1 MENEKKEKLSNFL
14 LRRAERDVLSR
25 GRSIYSS
32 GGLKVSKLDYNGPGN
47 AEFKVKSDYSIQYYQ
62 IFIRDFLTPQITT
75 ECSCPDKTGLCKHR
89 VASILYIL
97 DKMPTIKQVVHEMA
111 NTTIEL
117 QEIREM
123 QLRSMVLDE
132 TWQNRESVGPV
143 EIVSAREGEAECQVT
158 DKGQEFLTTFK
169 RVKGTR
175 QIHTTCTCNQKL
187 WVPLC
192 EHKLA
197 ALLKL
202 REELGEK
209 AFEVMRDLTVEKSN
223 LLAEYGYSLED
234 SYKDKF
240 EFRLD
245 EDGGLHLIKLD
256 PAIQKVGAYQDWQSL
271 RDRILP
277 VQESSFAVNLTENGQ
292 DDEDRVSI
300 FVFWP
305 KGKNHLLDIGFGVF
319 SVKFSSKSEKVTNI
333 RNIAG
338 GSSHYYNADEIP
350 VLTESDARLVR
361 MAKHWEEGL
370 QKFIRKQGW
379 AYNAYLHFDDVEA
392 DQRYEARNYVG
403 KQLARVFNDLDGD
416 RLFLADGDYVT
427 SNHQLTQLELHRE
440 PVKLFFVLTEDKEFI
455 TLNPYVEIKPGTPLE
470 LQKVVSLDSFWLGLY
485 NEKTLFRWAG
495 ISEAEM
501 VAYLSQNGFK
511 IRVKKDYGDDFL
523 QNWIIP
529 VTEKFD
535 VIFQTRHQIQ
545 TSPLAFQRPKFYLK
559 EDEANLLIVPSY
571 VYLEENGQAERPQGQ
586 ELELL
591 HDQRRTKAG
600 FENNQITML
609 ERDVQAENAVWEWTK
624 SLHPGFQHQSGQP
637 FFYVPFEQVMKDG
650 WLFSFVDAAKKQH
663 YEIFGFKDLKKMRF
677 NPNRGTV
684 KVHTSSGI
692 DWFDMKIEIMFG
704 DQTVSLADA
713 KKALLKKQNY
723 IQLQDGSLGVLPDEW
738 IAKLEPLMQF
748 GRIQDDQIHLS
759 KIHFS
764 LIDELVSEIDNEDVH
779 RELWEKKQK
788 LLNFKQIPSVPL
800 PQNIDATLRQYQ
812 EEGYKW
818 LHFLDEFQWGGC
830 LADDMGLGKTL
841 QMLTFL
847 QNQKNLNP
855 EYTNLVVVPTTLI
868 FNWQAEAA
876 KFTPDLKL
884 YVHRGMARRKDI
896 DFFREYDVILTTYG
910 TMRSDVELL
919 RKFDFNY
926 IILDEAQ
933 AIKNPDSLTSK
944 ASRLLRARNRL
955 TMTGT
960 PVENNTFDLY
970 SQFEFLNPGMLG
982 HADFFRTEYATP
994 IDKYQDKEKAAE
1006 LRKLVYPFMLKRT
1019 KEEVA
1024 TDLPDKTET
1033 ILFCEMGNKQRKVYD
1048 TFRER
1053 YRQEIAE
1060 KLATEG
1066 LNKSSFLILEALL
1079 KLRQICD
1086 SPSILSGDEDFG
1098 NESAKLEE
1106 LTREIE
1112 ENASNHKILI
1122 FSQFLGMLDLIRKH
1136 LEKVNIPYEYLD
1148 GQTVDRAGRVNRFQ
1162 NDDTCRVF
1170 LMSLKAGGVGLNLT
1184 EADYVYL
1191 VDPWWNPAV
1200 ERQAIDR
1207 THRIGQTRKVFA
1219 YKMICKDTIEE
1230 KILLLQQRKQDL
1242 AEDLVGGESGF
1253 IKKLSQE
1260 DIMGLF
1266 S

>member
-14 LRRAERDVLSR
+14 LRRADKDVLSR

-32 GGLKVSKLDYNGPGN
+32 GGLKVSKLDYNGPGS
-47 AEFKVKSDYSIQYYQ
+47 AEFKVKSDYSIQFYQ
-62 IFIRDFLTPQITT
+62 IYIKDFLTPQITT
-75 ECSCPDKTGLCKHR
+75 ECSCPDKNGLCKHR
-89 VASILYIL
+89 VAAILYIL
-97 DKMPTIKQVVHEMA
+97 DKMPTIKQVVHEMES
-111 NTTIEL
+111 TTVDL
-117 QEIREM
+117 PEIKEY
-123 QLRSMVLDE
+123 QLRSLVLDD
-132 TWQNRESVGPV
+132 TWKNRETITEV
-143 EIVSAREGEAECQVT
+143 EIVSAKEGEAECLVKV
-158 DKGQEFLTTFK
+158 DSQEFHIGFQ
-169 RVKGTR
+169 RVKNTR
-175 QIHTTCTCNQKL
+175 QIHTSCTCGQKL

-209 AFEVMRDLTVEKSN
+209 AFEVMRDLTVEKNS
-223 LLAEYGYSLED
+223 LLAEYGYSLD
-234 SYKDKF
+234 DQFKDKF
-240 EFRLD
+240 DFRLD
-245 EDGGLHLIKLD
+245 EDGGLQLIKLD
-256 PAIQKVGAYQDWQSL
+256 PSLQKVGVYQDWESL
-271 RDRILP
+271 RQRILP
-277 VQESSFAVNLTENGQ
+277 DQNAAFNVAAIDNGQ
-292 DDEDRVSI
+292 DDDDRISI

-305 KGKNHLLDIGFGVF
+305 KGKNHLLDVGFGVF
-319 SVKFSSKSEKVTNI
+319 SVKYSAKSDKATNI

-338 GSSHYYNADEIP
+338 GSSHYYSADEIP
-350 VLTESDARLVR
+350 VLTEADARLVR
-361 MAKHWEEGL
+361 VAKHWEEGL

-379 AYNAYLHFDDVEA
+379 AYNAYLHFDDVGAE
-392 DQRYEARNYVG
+392 QRYEARNYVG
-403 KQLARVFNDLDGD
+403 KQINRVFNDLDPE
-416 RLFLADGDYVT
+416 RLYLSDGDYIT
-427 SNHQLTQLELHRE
+427 SNNQLTQLNLHRE

-455 TLNPYVEIKPGTPLE
+455 TLNPYVELKAGTPLE
-470 LQKVVSLDSFWLGLY
+470 LQKVMSFDSFWLGVY

-495 ISEAEM
+495 LSEAEM

-511 IRVKKDYGDDFL
+511 IRVKKEFGEEFL
-523 QNWIIP
+523 KGWIIP
-529 VTEKFD
+529 ISEQFD
-535 VIFQTRHQIQ
+535 VMFQTRHQISSREL
-545 TSPLAFQRPKFYLK
+545 TFQKPKIYLK
-559 EDEANLLIVPSY
+559 EDDANLLIVPSY
-571 VYLEENGQAERPQGQ
+571 TYLSVDGTEEIEFN
-586 ELELL
+586 
-591 HDQRRTKAG
+591 HDQRRTKTS

-609 ERDVQAENAVWEWTK
+609 ERDMTAENAVWDWLK
-624 SLHPGFQHQSGQP
+624 SLNPIFKNQSGQP
-637 FFYVPFEQVMKDG
+637 FLYIPFDQVMKEG
-650 WLFSFVDAAKKQH
+650 WLFNFVEATRKKH
-663 YEIFGFKDLKKMRF
+663 YELLGFNNLKKMRF
-677 NPNRGTV
+677 NPNRGVV
-684 KVHTSSGI
+684 KVNASSGI
-692 DWFDMKIEIMFG
+692 DWFDMKIEISFG
-704 DQTVSLADA
+704 DQKVSLADA

-723 IQLQDGSLGVLPDEW
+723 VQLSDGSLGMLPDEW
-738 IAKLEPLMQF
+738 ISKLEPLLQF
-748 GRIQDDQIHLS
+748 GRLHDDKILLS

-764 LIDELVSEIDNEDVH
+764 LIDELVSEVDNEEVF
-779 RELWEKKQK
+779 RELQEKKHK
-788 LLNFKQIPSVPL
+788 LLNFKQIPNVPL
-800 PQNIDATLRQYQ
+800 PGNVNATLRQYQ

-818 LHFLDEFQWGGC
+818 IHFLDEFGWGGC

-847 QNQKNLNP
+847 QQQKNLDP
-855 EYTNLVVVPTTLI
+855 AYTNLVVVPTTLI
-868 FNWQAEAA
+868 FNWQAESA

-884 YVHRGMARRKDI
+884 YVHRGMTRRKDI
-896 DFFREYDVILTTYG
+896 EFFSEYDIILTTYG

-919 RKFDFNY
+919 RHFDFNY
-926 IILDEAQ
+926 IVLDEAQ

-944 ASRLLRARNRL
+944 ASRLLRAKNRL

-982 HADFFRTEYATP
+982 HADFFRSEYATP
-994 IDKYQDKEKAAE
+994 IDKYQDKEKAEE

-1033 ILFCEMGNKQRKVYD
+1033 ILFCEMGNPQRKVYE

-1053 YRQEIAE
+1053 YRVQIAE

-1106 LTREIE
+1106 ITREIT

-1162 NDDTCRVF
+1162 SDQSCRVF

-1191 VDPWWNPAV
+1191 IDPWWNPAV

>member
-14 LRRAERDVLSR
+14 LRRAEKDVLSR

-62 IFIRDFLTPQITT
+62 IYIREFLTPQITT
-75 ECSCPDKTGLCKHR
+75 ECSCPDKNGLCKHR
-89 VASILYIL
+89 VAAILYIL
-97 DKMPTIKQVVHEMA
+97 DKMPTIKQVVYEMED
-111 NTTIEL
+111 TVIDL
-117 QEIREM
+117 PEIKEM
-123 QLRSMVLDE
+123 QLRNLVLDE
-132 TWQNRESVGPV
+132 TWKNKDSIGQVD
-143 EIVSAREGEAECQVT
+143 IISAKEGEAECVVHENGLDYSVTFQRIKNTKQV
-158 DKGQEFLTTFK
+158 
-169 RVKGTR
+169 
-175 QIHTTCTCNQKL
+175 HTTCTCGKKL

-202 REELGEK
+202 REELGDK
-209 AFEVMRDLTVEKSN
+209 AFEVMRDLTVEKNN

-234 SYKDKF
+234 TFKDKF
-240 EFRLD
+240 DFRLD
-245 EDGGLHLIKLD
+245 EDGGLLLIKMD
-256 PAIQKVGAYQDWQSL
+256 PSLQKVGAYQDWQTL
-271 RDRILP
+271 RQRILP
-277 VQESSFAVNLTENGQ
+277 AQNVAFNISSADNGQ
-292 DDEDRVSI
+292 EEEDRISI

-319 SVKFSSKSEKVTNI
+319 SVKYSSKSEKVTNI

-338 GSSHYYNADEIP
+338 GSSHYYSADEIP
-350 VLTESDARLVR
+350 VLTEADARLVR
-361 MAKHWEEGL
+361 VAKHWEEGL

-379 AYNAYLHFDDVEA
+379 AYNAYLHFDDVSS

-403 KQLARVFNDLDGD
+403 KQINRIFNDLDGD
-416 RLFLADGDYVT
+416 RLFLSDGDYIT
-427 SNHQLTQLELHRE
+427 SNNQLTQLELHRE

-455 TLNPYVEIKPGTPLE
+455 TLNPYVELQPGTPLE
-470 LQKVVSLDSFWLGLY
+470 LQKVISLDSFWLGIH

-501 VAYLSQNGFK
+501 VAYLGQNGYK
-511 IRVKKDYGDDFL
+511 IRVKKDFSEGFL
-523 QNWIIP
+523 SEWIIP
-529 VTEKFD
+529 VTEQFD
-535 VIFQTRHQIQ
+535 VIFQTRHEVQ
-545 TSPLAFQRPKFYLK
+545 SRALPFRKPKIYLK
-559 EDEANLLIVPSY
+559 EDDANLLIVPSF
-571 VYLEENGQAERPQGQ
+571 VYEGEG
-586 ELELL
+586 ELGEIEFL
-591 HDQRRTKAG
+591 HDQRRTKTS

-609 ERDVQAENAVWEWTK
+609 ERDQQAENAVWEWLK
-624 SLHPGFQHQSGQP
+624 SLHPGFAHQAGQP
-637 FFYVPFEQVMKDG
+637 FFYVPFDNVMKEG
-650 WLFSFVDAAKKQH
+650 WLFNFVEAVGKKH
-663 YEIFGFKDLKKMRF
+663 YDLLGFKDLKKMRF

-684 KVHTSSGI
+684 KVNASSGI
-692 DWFDMKIEIMFG
+692 DWFDMQIEIMFG
-704 DQTVSLADA
+704 DQRVSLADA

-738 IAKLEPLMQF
+738 ISKLEPLLQF
-748 GRIQDDQIHLS
+748 GRVDGENIHLS

-764 LIDELVSEIDNEDVH
+764 LIDELVSELDNEEVF

-788 LLNFKQIPSVPL
+788 LLNFKEIPNVPL
-800 PQNIDATLRQYQ
+800 PGNVNATLRQYQ

-818 LHFLDEFQWGGC
+818 INFLDEFGWGGC

-847 QNQKNLNP
+847 QQQKNINP
-855 EYTNLVVVPTTLI
+855 EHTNLVVVPTTLI
-868 FNWQAEAA
+868 FNWQAEAT

-884 YVHRGMARRKDI
+884 YVHRGMTRRKDI
-896 DFFREYDVILTTYG
+896 NFFREYDIILTTYG

-919 RKFDFNY
+919 RQFDFHY
-926 IILDEAQ
+926 IVLDEAQ

-944 ASRLLRARNRL
+944 ASRLLRAKNRL

-1106 LTREIE
+1106 ITREIE

-1136 LEKVNIPYEYLD
+1136 LEKMNIPYEYLD

-1162 NDDTCRVF
+1162 SDQTCRVF

-1253 IKKLSQE
+1253 IKKLSQD

>member
-1 MENEKKEKLSNFL
+1 MENEKKEKLSAYL
-14 LRRAERDVLSR
+14 VKRADKDVLSR

-32 GGLKVSKLDYNGPGN
+32 GGLKVAKLDYNGPGI

-62 IFIRDFLTPQITT
+62 IHIRNFLTPQIST
-75 ECSCPDKTGLCKHR
+75 ECSCPYGNGNLCKHR
-89 VASILYIL
+89 AAAILYIL
-97 DKMPTIKQVVHEMA
+97 DKMPSIRQVLHEMESSD
-111 NTTIEL
+111 IEL
-117 QEIREM
+117 AEIKEN
-123 QLRSMVLDE
+123 QLRNLVMDD
-132 TWQNRESVGPV
+132 TWKNREQVTQV
-143 EIVSAREGEAECQVT
+143 EITDAKDGKAACTVEYSGHQNQVHF
-158 DKGQEFLTTFK
+158 E
-169 RVKGTR
+169 RISGTR
-175 QIHTTCTCNQKL
+175 KIHTSCTCGQKL

-202 REELGEK
+202 KEELGER
-209 AFEVMRDLTVEKSN
+209 AFEVMRDFTAEKN
-223 LLAEYGYSLED
+223 ALLAEYGYSLAD
-234 SYKDKF
+234 QIKGKF
-240 EFRLD
+240 DFKLD
-245 EDGGLHLIKLD
+245 EEGALYLVKLD
-256 PAIQKVGAYQDWQSL
+256 PGLQKVGPYQDWQML
-271 RDRILP
+271 RERILP
-277 VQESSFAVNLTENGQ
+277 EQAVTFNVSGNGGTQ
-292 DDEDRVSI
+292 DDEDRMSI

-305 KGKNHLLDIGFGVF
+305 KGKNHLLDVGFGVF

-338 GSSHYYNADEIP
+338 GSSHYYAADEIP

-361 MAKHWEEGL
+361 IAKHWEEGL

-379 AYNAYLHFDDVEA
+379 AYNAYLHFDDVTPE
-392 DQRYEARNYVG
+392 QRLEARNYVG
-403 KQLARVFNDLDGD
+403 KQIIRVFNDLDAE
-416 RLFLADGDYVT
+416 RLYLSDGDYVT
-427 SNHQLTQLELHRE
+427 SNNQLTQLQLHRE
-440 PVKLFFVLTEDKEFI
+440 PVRIFFVLTEDKEFI
-455 TLNPYVEIKPGTPLE
+455 TLNPYIELKPGSPIE
-470 LQKVVSLDSFWLGLY
+470 LQKVISLDSFWLGVY
-485 NEKTLFRWAG
+485 NENTLFRWAG

-501 VAYLSQNGFK
+501 AAYLSENGYRV
-511 IRVKKDYGDDFL
+511 RVKKEFSSEFL
-523 QNWIIP
+523 RDWIVP
-529 VTEKFD
+529 LTGRFD
-535 VIFQTRHQIQ
+535 IIFQTRHEIESKSL
-545 TSPLAFQRPKFYLK
+545 TYKKTRIYLK
-559 EDEANLLIVPSY
+559 EDDANLLIVPAY
-571 VYLEENGQAERPQGQ
+571 VYEQENGSEQ
-586 ELELL
+586 EFL
-591 HDQRRTKAG
+591 HDLRKTRTGFDENRITIEQRNT
-600 FENNQITML
+600 N
-609 ERDVQAENAVWEWTK
+609 AENEVWEWLR
-624 SLHPGFQHQSGQP
+624 SLHPSFGNQLGQP
-637 FFYVPFEQVMKDG
+637 FFYIPFDHVMKDG
-650 WLFSFVDAAKKQH
+650 WLFGFVEAAGKKH
-663 YEIFGFKDLKKMRF
+663 HELLGFKELKKMRF
-677 NPNRGTV
+677 NPHRAVVNVRA
-684 KVHTSSGI
+684 SSGI
-692 DWFDMKIEIMFG
+692 DWFDMQLEITFG
-704 DQTVSLADA
+704 TQKVTLADA

-723 IQLQDGSLGVLPDEW
+723 VQLEDGTLGVLPDEW
-738 IAKLEPLMQF
+738 ITKIQPLLQF
-748 GRIQDDQIHLS
+748 GKVEDDRIRLS

-764 LIDELVSEIDNEDVH
+764 LIDELISEIDSEDVF

-788 LLNFKQIPSVPL
+788 LLNFKQIPNVAL
-800 PQNIDATLRQYQ
+800 PDNIQGTLRQYQ

-818 LHFLDEFQWGGC
+818 IHFLDEFGWGGC

-847 QNQKNLNP
+847 QKQKNVNP
-855 EYTNLVVVPTTLI
+855 HHTNLVVVPTTLI

-876 KFTPDLKL
+876 KFTPDLSL
-884 YVHRGMARRKDI
+884 YVHRGMTRRKDI
-896 DFFREYDVILTTYG
+896 DFFREYDIVLTTYG

-919 RKFDFNY
+919 RHFEFHY

-944 ASRLLRARNRL
+944 ASRLLHAHNRL

-994 IDKYQDKEKAAE
+994 IDKYQDKEKAEE

-1033 ILFCEMGNKQRKVYD
+1033 ILFCEMGQQQRKVYD

-1053 YRQEIAE
+1053 YRVEIAE

-1086 SPSILSGDEDFG
+1086 SPSILSGEEHYG

-1106 LTREIE
+1106 IIREIE

-1122 FSQFLGMLDLIRKH
+1122 FSQFLGMLDLIRTH
-1136 LEKVNIPYEYLD
+1136 LEKVKIPYEYLD
-1148 GQTVDRAGRVNRFQ
+1148 GQTVDRAGRVSRFQ
-1162 NDDTCRVF
+1162 NDQTCRVF

-1253 IKKLSQE
+1253 VKKLSQD
-1260 DIMGLF
+1260 DILGLF

>member
-1 MENEKKEKLSNFL
+1 
-14 LRRAERDVLSR
+14 
-25 GRSIYSS
+25 
-32 GGLKVSKLDYNGPGN
+32 
-47 AEFKVKSDYSIQYYQ
+47 
-62 IFIRDFLTPQITT
+62 
-75 ECSCPDKTGLCKHR
+75 
-89 VASILYIL
+89 
-97 DKMPTIKQVVHEMA
+97 
-111 NTTIEL
+111 
-117 QEIREM
+117 M
-123 QLRSMVLDE
+123 QLRNLVLDE
-132 TWQNRESVGPV
+132 TWKIKDSLGQVD
-143 EIVSAREGEAECQVT
+143 IISAKEGEAECVVHENNQDYLVTFQRIKNTKQV
-158 DKGQEFLTTFK
+158 
-169 RVKGTR
+169 
-175 QIHTTCTCNQKL
+175 HTTCTCGKKL

-202 REELGEK
+202 RGELGEK
-209 AFEVMRDLTVEKSN
+209 AFEVMRDLTVEKNN

-234 SYKDKF
+234 TFKDKF
-240 EFRLD
+240 DFRLD
-245 EDGGLHLIKLD
+245 EDGGLLLIKMD
-256 PAIQKVGAYQDWQSL
+256 PSLQKVGSYQDWQTL
-271 RDRILP
+271 RQRILLTQN
-277 VQESSFAVNLTENGQ
+277 VTFSISSAENGQ
-292 DDEDRVSI
+292 EEEDRISI

-319 SVKFSSKSEKVTNI
+319 SVKYSSKSEKVTNI

-338 GSSHYYNADEIP
+338 GSSHYYSADEIP
-350 VLTESDARLVR
+350 VLTEADARLVR
-361 MAKHWEEGL
+361 VAKHWEEGL

-379 AYNAYLHFDDVEA
+379 AYNAYLHFDDVSSE
-392 DQRYEARNYVG
+392 QRYEARNYVG
-403 KQLARVFNDLDGD
+403 KQVNRIFNDLDGD
-416 RLFLADGDYVT
+416 RLFLSDGDYIT
-427 SNHQLTQLELHRE
+427 SNNQLTQLELHRE
-440 PVKLFFVLTEDKEFI
+440 PVKLFFVLTEDREFI
-455 TLNPYVEIKPGTPLE
+455 TLNPYLELQPGTPLE
-470 LQKVVSLDSFWLGLY
+470 LQKVVSLDSFWLGIH

-501 VAYLSQNGFK
+501 VAYLGQNGYK
-511 IRVKKDYGDDFL
+511 IRVKKDFSEGFL
-523 QNWIIP
+523 SEWIIP
-529 VTEKFD
+529 VTEQFD
-535 VIFQTRHQIQ
+535 VIFQTRHEVQ
-545 TSPLAFQRPKFYLK
+545 SRSLAFRKPRIYLK
-559 EDEANLLIVPSY
+559 EDDANLLIVPSFLY
-571 VYLEENGQAERPQGQ
+571 EGEGGSEEIEF
-586 ELELL
+586 L
-591 HDQRRTKAG
+591 HDLRRTKTS

-609 ERDVQAENAVWEWTK
+609 ERDQQAENSVWEWLK
-624 SLHPGFQHQSGQP
+624 SLNPGFAHQAGQP
-637 FFYVPFEQVMKDG
+637 FFYVPFDNVMKEG
-650 WLFSFVDAAKKQH
+650 WLFNFVEAVGKRSYDLL
-663 YEIFGFKDLKKMRF
+663 GFKDLKKMRF

-684 KVHTSSGI
+684 KVNASSGI
-692 DWFDMKIEIMFG
+692 DWFDMQIEIMFG
-704 DQTVSLADA
+704 DQKVSLADA

-738 IAKLEPLMQF
+738 ISKLEPLLQF
-748 GRIQDDQIHLS
+748 GRVDGENIHLS

-764 LIDELVSEIDNEDVH
+764 LIDELVSEVDNEEVF

-788 LLNFKQIPSVPL
+788 LLNFKEILNVPL
-800 PQNIDATLRQYQ
+800 PGNVNATLRQYQ

-818 LHFLDEFQWGGC
+818 INFLDEFGWGGC

-847 QNQKNLNP
+847 QQQKNINP
-855 EYTNLVVVPTTLI
+855 EHTNLVVVPTTLI
-868 FNWQAEAA
+868 FNWQAEAT

-884 YVHRGMARRKDI
+884 YVHRGMTRRKDI
-896 DFFREYDVILTTYG
+896 NFFREYDIILTTYG

-919 RKFDFNY
+919 RQFDFHY
-926 IILDEAQ
+926 IVLDEAQ

-944 ASRLLRARNRL
+944 ASRLLRAKNRL

-994 IDKYQDKEKAAE
+994 IDRYQDKEKAAE

-1106 LTREIE
+1106 ITREIE

-1162 NDDTCRVF
+1162 SDQTCRVF

-1253 IKKLSQE
+1253 IKKLSQD

>member
-14 LRRAERDVLSR
+14 LRRTEKDVLSR

-32 GGLKVSKLDYNGPGN
+32 GGLKVSKLEYNGPGN
-47 AEFKVKSDYSIQYYQ
+47 AEFKVKSDYSIHFYQ
-62 IFIRDFLTPQITT
+62 INIRDFLTPQIIT
-75 ECSCPDKTGLCKHR
+75 ECTCPDKTGLCKHR
-89 VASILYIL
+89 VAAILYIL
-97 DKMPTIKQVVHEMA
+97 DKMPTIKQVVHDMSDSV
-111 NTTIEL
+111 IEL
-117 QEIREM
+117 SELREF
-123 QLRSMVLDE
+123 QLRSLVLDE
-132 TWQNRESVGPV
+132 TWRNKDNIKEV
-143 EIVSAREGEAECQVT
+143 EITSAKEGEAECAVT
-158 DKGQEFLTTFK
+158 DQETVYHVKFS
-169 RVKGTR
+169 RVQHTR
-175 QIHTTCTCNQKL
+175 QIHTSCTCGQKL

-197 ALLKL
+197 GLLKL

-209 AFEVMRDLTVEKSN
+209 AFDVMRDLTAEKN
-223 LLAEYGYSLED
+223 ALLAEYGYSLQD
-234 SYKDKF
+234 QFKDKF
-240 EFRLD
+240 DFRLD
-245 EDGGLHLIKLD
+245 EDGGLQLIKLD
-256 PAIQKVGAYQDWQSL
+256 PAIQKIGAFQNWKAL
-271 RDRILP
+271 KERIIPQQKL
-277 VQESSFAVNLTENGQ
+277 SFAVTASENGQ
-292 DDEDRVSI
+292 DDEDRASI

-319 SVKFSSKSEKVTNI
+319 SVKYSTKSEKLTSI

-338 GSSHYYNADEIP
+338 GSSHYYAADEIP
-350 VLTESDARLVR
+350 VLTEADARLVR
-361 MAKHWEEGL
+361 LAKHWEEGL

-379 AYNAYLHFDDVEA
+379 AYNAYLHFDDVSNH
-392 DQRYEARNYVG
+392 QRIEARTYVG
-403 KQLARVFNDLDGD
+403 KQVSRVFSDLDPE
-416 RLFLADGDYVT
+416 RIYLADGDYVT
-427 SNHQLTQLELHRE
+427 SNNQLTQLELHRD
-440 PVKLFFVLTEDKEFI
+440 PVKIFFVLTEDKEFI
-455 TLNPYVEIKPGTPLE
+455 TLNPYIELKPGVPVE
-470 LQKVVSLDSFWLGLY
+470 LHKVVSLDSYWLGLY

-495 ISEAEM
+495 VNEAEM
-501 VAYLSQNGFK
+501 VAYLSQNGFR
-511 IRVKKDYGDDFL
+511 IRVKKEFADTFL
-523 QNWIIP
+523 SDWIIP
-529 VTEKFD
+529 VTEQFD
-535 VIFQTRHQIQ
+535 VIFQTRHQVS
-545 TSPLAFQRPKFYLK
+545 TRPLTLQKPNLYLR
-559 EDEANLLIVPSY
+559 EDDSNLLIVPSY
-571 VYLEENGQAERPQGQ
+571 VYESEEGTTEYF
-586 ELELL
+586 
-591 HDQRRTKAG
+591 HDERRTSSNFK
-600 FENNQITML
+600 NNEITML
-609 ERDVQAENAVWEWTK
+609 ERDSPAENAVWQWLK
-624 SLHPGFQHQSGQP
+624 SLHPTFEQQTGQP
-637 FFYVPFEQVMKDG
+637 FFYIPFDLVMKDG
-650 WLFSFVDAAKKQH
+650 WLFKFVEGAKKKH
-663 YEIFGFKDLKKMRF
+663 YDVLGFNDLKKMRF
-677 NPNRGTV
+677 NPNRGSV
-684 KVHTSSGI
+684 KVKASSGI
-692 DWFDMKIEIMFG
+692 DWFDMTIEITFG
-704 DQTVSLADA
+704 DQSVSLAEV
-713 KKALLKKQNY
+713 KKAFLKKQNY
-723 IQLQDGSLGVLPDEW
+723 VQLSDGSLGMLPEEW
-738 IAKLEPLMQF
+738 ISKLEPIMQF
-748 GRIQDDQIHLS
+748 GRVNNDQIHLS

-764 LIDELVSEIDNEDVH
+764 LIDELVSEVDNEEVF
-779 RELWEKKQK
+779 RELQEKKAK
-788 LLNFKQIPSVPL
+788 LLNFKEIPNVPL
-800 PQNIDATLRQYQ
+800 PANVQATLRQYQ

-818 LHFLDEFQWGGC
+818 IHFLDEFGWGGC

-847 QNQKNLNP
+847 QQQKNNNP
-855 EYTNLVVVPTTLI
+855 AYTNLVVVPTTLI
-868 FNWQAEAA
+868 FNWQAEAE
-876 KFTPDLKL
+876 KFTPDLNL
-884 YVHRGMARRKDI
+884 YVHRGMARKKEI
-896 DFFREYDVILTTYG
+896 DFFQEYDIILTTYG

-944 ASRLLRARNRL
+944 ASRLLRAKNRL

-1033 ILFCEMGNKQRKVYD
+1033 ILFCEMGQKQRKVYEI
-1048 TFRER
+1048 FRER

-1106 LTREIE
+1106 ITREIE

-1122 FSQFLGMLDLIRKH
+1122 FSQFLGMLDLIRQH
-1136 LEKVNIPYEYLD
+1136 LEKVKIPYEYLD

-1162 NDDTCRVF
+1162 SDQTCRVF

>member
-14 LRRAERDVLSR
+14 IRRAEKDVLSR

-62 IFIRDFLTPQITT
+62 IGIRDFLTPQITT
-75 ECSCPDKTGLCKHR
+75 ECSCPDKNGLCKHR
-89 VASILYIL
+89 VAAILYIL
-97 DKMPTIKQVVHEMA
+97 DKMPAIKQVDFEMSSTVIDLA
-111 NTTIEL
+111 
-117 QEIREM
+117 EIKEIY
-123 QLRSMVLDE
+123 LRNLVLED
-132 TWQNRESVGPV
+132 TWKNRESIQKT
-143 EIVSAREGEAECQVT
+143 EIISAKEGEAECLVEEN
-158 DKGQEFLTTFK
+158 GQDYTVGVQ
-169 RVKGTR
+169 RIKGTK
-175 QIHTTCTCNQKL
+175 QVHTSCTCNKKL

-202 REELGEK
+202 RQELGER
-209 AFEVMRDLTVEKSN
+209 AFEVMRDLTAEKN
-223 LLAEYGYSLED
+223 GLLAEYGYSLENHL
-234 SYKDKF
+234 KGKF
-240 EFRLD
+240 DFKLD
-245 EDGGLHLIKLD
+245 EDGKLNLVKLD
-256 PAIQKVGAYQDWQSL
+256 PAIQKIGVFQDWNIL
-271 RDRILP
+271 KERILP
-277 VQESSFAVNLTENGQ
+277 AQNIIFSAATADGSQ
-292 DDEDRVSI
+292 DEEDRISI

-305 KGKNHLLDIGFGVF
+305 KGKDHLLDVGFGVF
-319 SVKFSSKSEKVTNI
+319 SVKHSSKSEKITNI

-338 GSSHYYNADEIP
+338 GSSHYYSADEIP
-350 VLTESDARLVR
+350 VLTEADARLVR
-361 MAKHWEEGL
+361 VAKHWEEGL

-379 AYNAYLHFDDVEA
+379 AYNAYLHFDDVSSE
-392 DQRYEARNYVG
+392 QRFEARNYVG
-403 KQLARVFNDLDGD
+403 KQLNRIFSDLDPE
-416 RLFLADGDYVT
+416 RLYLSDGDYVT
-427 SNHQLTQLELHRE
+427 SNNQLTQLDLHRD
-440 PVKLFFVLTEDKEFI
+440 PVKIFFVLTEDKEFI
-455 TLNPYVEIKPGTPLE
+455 TLNPYVELKAGSPVE
-470 LQKVVSLDSFWLGLY
+470 LQKVVSMDSFWLGIY

-501 VAYLSQNGFK
+501 VAYLSQTGYK
-511 IRVKKDYGDDFL
+511 IRVKKEFSESFL
-523 QNWIIP
+523 SDWIIP
-529 VTEKFD
+529 LTEQFD
-535 VIFQTRHQIQ
+535 VLFQTRHEVQ
-545 TSPLAFQRPKFYLK
+545 SRPLNFLKPRIYLK

-571 VYLEENGQAERPQGQ
+571 VYTGENEEKDIEF
-586 ELELL
+586 L

-600 FENNQITML
+600 FEDNRITML
-609 ERDVQAENAVWEWTK
+609 ERNLEAENAVWEWIR
-624 SLHPGFQHQSGQP
+624 SLNPTFKNQSGQP
-637 FFYVPFEQVMKDG
+637 FFYVPLDHVMKEG
-650 WLFSFVDAAKKQH
+650 WLLTFVEAVGKKQ
-663 YEIFGFKDLKKMRF
+663 YELLGFKDLKKMRF

-684 KVHTSSGI
+684 KVTTSSGI
-692 DWFDMKIEIMFG
+692 DWFDMQVEIRFG
-704 DQTVSLADA
+704 DQQVTLADA

-723 IQLQDGSLGVLPDEW
+723 VQLQDGSLGVLPEEW
-738 IAKLEPLMQF
+738 ISKLEPLLQF
-748 GRIQDDQIHLS
+748 GRVEGEQIHLS

-764 LIDELVSEIDNEDVH
+764 LIDELVSEIDNEEVF

-788 LLNFKQIPSVPL
+788 LLNFKQIPNVPL
-800 PQNIDATLRQYQ
+800 PENVNATLRQYQ

-818 LHFLDEFQWGGC
+818 IHFLDEFGWGGC

-847 QNQKNLNP
+847 QQQKNLNP
-855 EYTNLVVVPTTLI
+855 EHTNLVVVPTTLI

-876 KFTPDLKL
+876 KFTPDLNL
-884 YVHRGMARRKDI
+884 YVHRGMTRRKDI
-896 DFFREYDVILTTYG
+896 AFFRDYDVILTTYG

-926 IILDEAQ
+926 IVLDEAQ

-944 ASRLLRARNRL
+944 ASRLLRAKNRL

-982 HADFFRTEYATP
+982 HADFFRAEYATP
-994 IDKYQDKEKAAE
+994 IDKYQDKDKAAE

-1053 YRQEIAE
+1053 YRLEIAE

-1086 SPSILSGDEDFG
+1086 SPSILSGDEDYG

-1106 LTREIE
+1106 ITREIE

-1162 NDDTCRVF
+1162 NDQTCRVF

>member
-14 LRRAERDVLSR
+14 LRRTEKDVLSR

-32 GGLKVSKLDYNGPGN
+32 GGLKVLKLDYNGPGI
-47 AEFKVKSDYSIQYYQ
+47 AEFKVKSDYSIHFYQ
-62 IFIRDFLTPQITT
+62 INIRDFLTPQIIT
-75 ECSCPDKTGLCKHR
+75 ECSCPDKAGLCKHR
-89 VASILYIL
+89 VAAILYIL
-97 DKMPTIKQVVHEMA
+97 DKMPTIKQVVHEMED
-111 NTTIEL
+111 TVVEL
-117 QEIREM
+117 GEIRDF
-123 QLRSMVLDE
+123 QLRSLVLDE
-132 TWQNRESVGPV
+132 TWRNKDSVQDV
-143 EIVSAREGEAECQVT
+143 EITSAKEGEAECVVVDQ
-158 DKGQEFLTTFK
+158 GQSYTVKLE
-169 RVKGTR
+169 RVANTR
-175 QIHTTCTCNQKL
+175 QIHTSCTCGQKL
-187 WVPLC
+187 WAPLC
-192 EHKLA
+192 AHKLA

-209 AFEVMRDLTVEKSN
+209 AFEVMRDLTAEKNS
-223 LLAEYGYSLED
+223 LLAEYGYSLQD
-234 SYKDKF
+234 NFKDKF
-240 EFRLD
+240 DFRLD
-245 EDGGLHLIKLD
+245 EAGGLQLIKLD
-256 PAIQKVGAYQDWQSL
+256 PALQKVGSYQNWDEL
-271 RDRILP
+271 KERILP
-277 VQESSFAVNLTENGQ
+277 QQSVTFAVANADGAQ
-292 DDEDRVSI
+292 DEEDRVSI

-319 SVKFSSKSEKVTNI
+319 SVKHSTKSEKVTNI

-338 GSSHYYNADEIP
+338 GSSHYYAADEIP
-350 VLTESDARLVR
+350 VLTEADARLVR
-361 MAKHWEEGL
+361 LAKHWEEGL
-370 QKFIRKQGW
+370 QKFIRKHGW
-379 AYNAYLHFDDVEA
+379 AYNAYLHFDDVSSQ
-392 DQRYEARNYVG
+392 QRLEARNYVG
-403 KQLARVFNDLDGD
+403 KQISKVFSDLDPE
-416 RLFLADGDYVT
+416 RLYLADSDYVT
-427 SNHQLTQLELHRE
+427 SNNQLTQLELHRE
-440 PVKLFFVLTEDKEFI
+440 PVKLFFVLTEDREFI
-455 TLNPYVEIKPGTPLE
+455 TLNPYLELKPGAPIE
-470 LQKVVSLDSFWLGLY
+470 LQKVMSLDSFWLGLY
-485 NEKTLFRWAG
+485 NDKILFRWAG
-495 ISEAEM
+495 VSEAEM
-501 VAYLSQNGFK
+501 AVYLSQNGFK
-511 IRVKKDYGDDFL
+511 IRVKKEFGDSFL
-523 QNWIIP
+523 NDWIIP
-529 VTEKFD
+529 LTEQFD
-535 VIFQTRHQIQ
+535 VMFQTRHEVQS
-545 TSPLAFQRPKFYLK
+545 TPLKFEKPLLYLR

-571 VYLEENGQAERPQGQ
+571 VYADEQGTT
-586 ELELL
+586 EFL
-591 HDQRRTKAG
+591 HDQRKAKTSFKDG
-600 FENNQITML
+600 QIATL
-609 ERDVQAENAVWEWTK
+609 ERDMNAENGVWQWLK
-624 SLHPGFQHQSGQP
+624 SLHPSFGNQAGQP
-637 FFYVPFEQVMKDG
+637 FFYVPFDQVMKDG
-650 WLFSFVDAAKKQH
+650 WLFTFVEAAKKKH
-663 YEIFGFKDLKKMRF
+663 YDVLGFNNLKKMRF
-677 NPNRGTV
+677 NPNRGSV
-684 KVHTSSGI
+684 KVQASSGI
-692 DWFDMKIEIMFG
+692 DWFDMKIEITFG
-704 DQTVSLADA
+704 DQVVPLSEV
-713 KKALLKKQNY
+713 KKAFLKKQNY
-723 IQLQDGSLGVLPDEW
+723 VQLSDGSLGMLPEEW
-738 IAKLEPLMQF
+738 ITKLEPIMQF
-748 GRIQDDQIHLS
+748 GRVDADQIHLS

-764 LIDELVSEIDNEDVH
+764 LIDELISEIDNEDVF
-779 RELWEKKQK
+779 RELQEKKEK
-788 LLNFKQIPSVPL
+788 LLNFKEIPNVPL
-800 PQNIDATLRQYQ
+800 PGNVKATLRQYQ

-818 LHFLDEFQWGGC
+818 IHFLDEFGWGGC

-847 QNQKNLNP
+847 QQQKNLNP
-855 EYTNLVVVPTTLI
+855 SNTNLVVVPTTLI
-868 FNWQAEAA
+868 FNWQAEAE
-876 KFTPDLKL
+876 KFTPDLRL
-884 YVHRGMARRKDI
+884 YVHRGMARKKEI
-896 DFFREYDVILTTYG
+896 DFFVEYDVILTTYG

-919 RKFDFNY
+919 RRFDFNY

-944 ASRLLRARNRL
+944 ACRLLRAKNRL

-1033 ILFCEMGNKQRKVYD
+1033 ILFCEMGQKQRKVYE

-1053 YRQEIAE
+1053 YREEIAE

-1086 SPSILSGDEDFG
+1086 SPSILSGEEDFG

-1106 LTREIE
+1106 ITREIE

-1122 FSQFLGMLDLIRKH
+1122 FSQFLGMLDLIRQH
-1136 LEKVNIPYEYLD
+1136 LEKMNIPYEYLD

-1162 NDDTCRVF
+1162 NDQTCRVF

-1191 VDPWWNPAV
+1191 IDPWWNPAV

>member
-14 LRRAERDVLSR
+14 LRRAEKDVLSR

-62 IFIRDFLTPQITT
+62 IYIREFLTPQITT
-75 ECSCPDKTGLCKHR
+75 ECSCPDKNGLCKHR
-89 VASILYIL
+89 VAAILYIL
-97 DKMPTIKQVVHEMA
+97 DKMPTIKQVVYEMED
-111 NTTIEL
+111 TVIDL
-117 QEIREM
+117 PEIKEM
-123 QLRSMVLDE
+123 QLRNLVLDE
-132 TWQNRESVGPV
+132 TWKNKDSIGQVD
-143 EIVSAREGEAECQVT
+143 IISAKEGEAECVVHENGLDYSVTFQRIKNTKQV
-158 DKGQEFLTTFK
+158 
-169 RVKGTR
+169 
-175 QIHTTCTCNQKL
+175 HTTCTCGKKL

-202 REELGEK
+202 REELGDK
-209 AFEVMRDLTVEKSN
+209 AFEVMRDLTVEKNN
-223 LLAEYGYSLED
+223 LLVEYGYSLD
-234 SYKDKF
+234 DTFKDKF
-240 EFRLD
+240 DFRLD
-245 EDGGLHLIKLD
+245 EDGGLLLIKMD
-256 PAIQKVGAYQDWQSL
+256 PSLQKVGAYQDWQTL
-271 RDRILP
+271 RQRILP
-277 VQESSFAVNLTENGQ
+277 AQNVAFNISSADNGQ
-292 DDEDRVSI
+292 EEEDRISI

-319 SVKFSSKSEKVTNI
+319 SVKYSSKSEKVTNI

-338 GSSHYYNADEIP
+338 GSSHYYSADEIP
-350 VLTESDARLVR
+350 VLTEADARLVR
-361 MAKHWEEGL
+361 VAKHWEEGL

-379 AYNAYLHFDDVEA
+379 VYNAYLHFDDVSS

-403 KQLARVFNDLDGD
+403 KQINRIFNDLDGD
-416 RLFLADGDYVT
+416 RLFLSDGDYIT
-427 SNHQLTQLELHRE
+427 SNNQLTQLELHRE

-455 TLNPYVEIKPGTPLE
+455 TLNPYVELQPGTPLE
-470 LQKVVSLDSFWLGLY
+470 LQKVISLDSFWLGIH

-501 VAYLSQNGFK
+501 VAYLGQNGYK
-511 IRVKKDYGDDFL
+511 IRVKKDFSEGFL
-523 QNWIIP
+523 SEWIIP
-529 VTEKFD
+529 VTEQFD
-535 VIFQTRHQIQ
+535 VIFQTRHEVQ
-545 TSPLAFQRPKFYLK
+545 SRALPFRKPKIYLK
-559 EDEANLLIVPSY
+559 EDDANLLIVPSF
-571 VYLEENGQAERPQGQ
+571 VYEGEG
-586 ELELL
+586 ELGEIEFL
-591 HDQRRTKAG
+591 HDQRRTKTS

-609 ERDVQAENAVWEWTK
+609 ERDQQAENAVWEWLK
-624 SLHPGFQHQSGQP
+624 SLHPGFAHQAGQP
-637 FFYVPFEQVMKDG
+637 FFYVPFDNVMKEG
-650 WLFSFVDAAKKQH
+650 WLFNFVEAVGKKH
-663 YEIFGFKDLKKMRF
+663 YDLLGFKDLKKMRF

-684 KVHTSSGI
+684 KVNASSGI
-692 DWFDMKIEIMFG
+692 DWFDMQIEIMFG
-704 DQTVSLADA
+704 DQRVSLADA

-738 IAKLEPLMQF
+738 ISKLEPLLQF
-748 GRIQDDQIHLS
+748 GRVDGENIHLS

-764 LIDELVSEIDNEDVH
+764 LIDELVSELDNEEVF

-788 LLNFKQIPSVPL
+788 LLNFKEIPNVPL
-800 PQNIDATLRQYQ
+800 PGNVNATLRQYQ

-818 LHFLDEFQWGGC
+818 INFLDEFGWGGC

-847 QNQKNLNP
+847 QQQKNINP
-855 EYTNLVVVPTTLI
+855 EHTNLVVVPTTLI
-868 FNWQAEAA
+868 FNWQAEAT

-884 YVHRGMARRKDI
+884 YVHRGMTRRKDI
-896 DFFREYDVILTTYG
+896 NFFREYDIILTTYG

-919 RKFDFNY
+919 RQFDFHY
-926 IILDEAQ
+926 IVLDEAQ

-944 ASRLLRARNRL
+944 ASRLLRAKNRL

-1106 LTREIE
+1106 ITREIE

-1136 LEKVNIPYEYLD
+1136 LEKMNIPYEYLD

-1162 NDDTCRVF
+1162 SDQTCRVF

-1253 IKKLSQE
+1253 IKKLSQD

>member
-14 LRRAERDVLSR
+14 LRRTEKDVLSR

-62 IFIRDFLTPQITT
+62 IYIRDFLTPQITT
-75 ECSCPDKTGLCKHR
+75 ECSCPDKNGLCKHR
-89 VASILYIL
+89 VAAILYIL
-97 DKMPTIKQVVHEMA
+97 DKMPTIKQVVHEMED
-111 NTTIEL
+111 TVIDL
-117 QEIREM
+117 PEIKEI
-123 QLRSMVLDE
+123 QLRNLVLDE
-132 TWQNRESVGPV
+132 TWKNRESLGQVD
-143 EIVSAREGEAECQVT
+143 IISAKEGEAECVVHENNQDYSVTFQRIKNTKQV
-158 DKGQEFLTTFK
+158 
-169 RVKGTR
+169 
-175 QIHTTCTCNQKL
+175 HTTCNCGKKL

-209 AFEVMRDLTVEKSN
+209 AFEVMRDLTVEKNN

-234 SYKDKF
+234 TFKDKF
-240 EFRLD
+240 DFRLD
-245 EDGGLHLIKLD
+245 EDGGLLLIKMD
-256 PAIQKVGAYQDWQSL
+256 PSLQKVGEYQDWQTL
-271 RDRILP
+271 RQRILP
-277 VQESSFAVNLTENGQ
+277 AQNVTFNISSAENGQ
-292 DDEDRVSI
+292 EEEDRISI

-319 SVKFSSKSEKVTNI
+319 SVKYSSKSEKVTNI

-338 GSSHYYNADEIP
+338 GSSHYYSADEIP
-350 VLTESDARLVR
+350 VLTEADARLVR
-361 MAKHWEEGL
+361 VAKHWEEGL

-379 AYNAYLHFDDVEA
+379 AYNAYLHFDDVSPE
-392 DQRYEARNYVG
+392 QRYEARNYVG
-403 KQLARVFNDLDGD
+403 KQINRIFNDLDAD
-416 RLFLADGDYVT
+416 RLFLSDGDYIT
-427 SNHQLTQLELHRE
+427 SNNQLTQLELHRE

-455 TLNPYVEIKPGTPLE
+455 TLNPYVELQPGTPLE
-470 LQKVVSLDSFWLGLY
+470 LQKVVSLDSFWLGIH

-501 VAYLSQNGFK
+501 VAYLGQNGYK
-511 IRVKKDYGDDFL
+511 IRVKKDFSEGFMSE
-523 QNWIIP
+523 WIIP
-529 VTEKFD
+529 VTEQFD
-535 VIFQTRHQIQ
+535 VIFQTRHEVQ
-545 TSPLAFQRPKFYLK
+545 SRALPFRKPKIYLK
-559 EDEANLLIVPSY
+559 EDDANLLIVPSF
-571 VYLEENGQAERPQGQ
+571 VYEGEG
-586 ELELL
+586 ELGETEFL
-591 HDQRRTKAG
+591 HDQRRTRTS

-609 ERDVQAENAVWEWTK
+609 ERDQQAENSVWEWLK
-624 SLHPGFQHQSGQP
+624 SLHPGFAHQAGQP
-637 FFYVPFEQVMKDG
+637 FFYVPFDNVMKEG
-650 WLFSFVDAAKKQH
+650 WLFNFVEAVGKKQ
-663 YEIFGFKDLKKMRF
+663 YDLLGFKDLKKMRF

-684 KVHTSSGI
+684 KVNASSGI
-692 DWFDMKIEIMFG
+692 DWFDMQVEIMFG
-704 DQTVSLADA
+704 DQKVSLADA

-738 IAKLEPLMQF
+738 ISKLEPLLQF
-748 GRIQDDQIHLS
+748 GRVDGENIHLS

-764 LIDELVSEIDNEDVH
+764 LIDELVSELDNEEVF

-788 LLNFKQIPSVPL
+788 LLNFKEIPNVPL
-800 PQNIDATLRQYQ
+800 PGNVNATLRQYQ

-818 LHFLDEFQWGGC
+818 INFLDEFGWGGC

-847 QNQKNLNP
+847 QQQKNINP
-855 EYTNLVVVPTTLI
+855 EHTNLVVVPTTLI
-868 FNWQAEAA
+868 FNWQAEAT

-884 YVHRGMARRKDI
+884 YVHRGMTRRKDI
-896 DFFREYDVILTTYG
+896 SFFREYDIILTTYG

-919 RKFDFNY
+919 RQFDFHY
-926 IILDEAQ
+926 IVLDEAQ

-944 ASRLLRARNRL
+944 ASRLLRAKNRL

-994 IDKYQDKEKAAE
+994 IDRYQDKEKAAE

-1162 NDDTCRVF
+1162 SDQTCRVF

-1253 IKKLSQE
+1253 IKKLSQD

>member
-14 LRRAERDVLSR
+14 IKRTEKDVLSR

-47 AEFKVKSDYSIQYYQ
+47 AEFKVKSDYSIQFYQ
-62 IFIRDFLTPQITT
+62 IYIRDFLTPQITT
-75 ECSCPDKTGLCKHR
+75 ECSCPDKNGLCKHR
-89 VASILYIL
+89 VAAILYIL
-97 DKMPTIKQVVHEMA
+97 DKMPTIKQVVHDMA
-111 NTTIEL
+111 DTVVDLPEL
-117 QEIREM
+117 KEF
-123 QLRSMVLDE
+123 QLRSLVQDE
-132 TWQNRESVGPV
+132 VWRNRAAIDEV
-143 EIVSAREGEAECQVT
+143 EIVSAKEGEAECLVTENGVDYQVAFQRI
-158 DKGQEFLTTFK
+158 KN
-169 RVKGTR
+169 TR
-175 QIHTTCTCNQKL
+175 QVHTSCTCGQKL

-202 REELGEK
+202 RDELGEK
-209 AFEVMRDLTVEKSN
+209 AFEVMRDLTEEKNN

-234 SYKDKF
+234 QYKDKF
-240 EFRLD
+240 DFRLD
-245 EDGGLHLIKLD
+245 EEGGLMLIKLD
-256 PAIQKVGAYQDWQSL
+256 PTVQKVGTYQDWKSL
-271 RDRILP
+271 RKRILP
-277 VQESSFAVNLTENGQ
+277 AQNNGFNISISENGQ
-292 DDEDRVSI
+292 EDEDRISI

-319 SVKFSSKSEKVTNI
+319 SVKYSAKSEKLTNI

-338 GSSHYYNADEIP
+338 GSSNYYSADEIP
-350 VLTESDARLVR
+350 VLSESDARLVR
-361 MAKHWEEGL
+361 LAKHWEEGL
-370 QKFIRKQGW
+370 QKFVRKQGW
-379 AYNAYLHFDDVEA
+379 AYNAYLHFDDVGA

-403 KQLARVFNDLDGD
+403 KQLTRVFNDLDPE
-416 RLFLADGDYVT
+416 RLYLADGDYIT
-427 SNHQLTQLELHRE
+427 SNNQLVQLELNRE
-440 PVKLFFVLTEDKEFI
+440 PVRLFFVLTEDKEFI
-455 TLNPYVEIKPGTPLE
+455 TLNPYVELKAGTPLE
-470 LQKVVSLDSFWLGLY
+470 LQKVVSFDSFWLGIY
-485 NEKTLFRWAG
+485 NEKLLFRWAG
-495 ISEAEM
+495 LSEAEM

-511 IRVKKDYGDDFL
+511 IRVKKEFADSFL
-523 QNWIIP
+523 KEWIIP
-529 VTEKFD
+529 VTEQFD
-535 VIFQTRHQIQ
+535 VMFQTRHQVSSGQ
-545 TSPLAFQRPKFYLK
+545 LTFKKPKIYLK
-559 EDEANLLIVPSY
+559 EDDANLLIVPSFIY
-571 VYLEENGQAERPQGQ
+571 ESADSETGEI
-586 ELELL
+586 EFL
-591 HDQRRTKAG
+591 HDQRRSKTSFG
-600 FENNQITML
+600 ENQITVQ
-609 ERDVQAENAVWEWTK
+609 ERDLAAENNVWEWVK
-624 SLHPGFQHQSGQP
+624 SLHPNFKQQAGQS
-637 FFYVPFEQVMKDG
+637 FFYVPFDQVMKEG
-650 WLFSFVDAAKKQH
+650 WLFNFVDAARKKH
-663 YEIFGFKDLKKMRF
+663 YDLLGFNDLKKMRF

-684 KVHTSSGI
+684 KVTTSSGI
-692 DWFDMKIEIMFG
+692 DWFDMKVEINFG
-704 DQTVSLADA
+704 DQVVSLADA

-723 IQLQDGSLGVLPDEW
+723 VQLQDGTLGVLPDEW
-738 IAKLEPLMQF
+738 IAKLEPLLQF
-748 GRIQDDQIHLS
+748 GRVNDDKIHLS

-764 LIDELVSEIDNEDVH
+764 LIDELVSEVDNEEVF

-788 LLNFKQIPSVPL
+788 LLNFKQIPNVAL
-800 PQNIDATLRQYQ
+800 PENINATLRQYQ

-818 LHFLDEFQWGGC
+818 IHFLDEFGWGGC

-847 QNQKNLNP
+847 QQQKNQNP
-855 EYTNLVVVPTTLI
+855 ANTNLVVVPTTLI

-884 YVHRGMARRKDI
+884 FVHRGMARRKDI
-896 DFFREYDVILTTYG
+896 EFFKEYDIILTTYG

-919 RKFDFNY
+919 RHFDFNY

-944 ASRLLRARNRL
+944 ASRLLHAKNRL

-1033 ILFCEMGNKQRKVYD
+1033 ILFCEMGNKQRKVYE

-1060 KLATEG
+1060 KLATDG

-1106 LTREIE
+1106 ITREIE

-1136 LEKVNIPYEYLD
+1136 LEKINIPYEYLD

-1162 NDDTCRVF
+1162 NDQTCRVF

-1191 VDPWWNPAV
+1191 IDPWWNPAV

>member
-14 LRRAERDVLSR
+14 LRRTEKEVLSR

-32 GGLKVSKLDYNGPGN
+32 GGLKVSKLDYHGSGS

-62 IFIRDFLTPQITT
+62 IYIRDFLTPQITT
-75 ECSCPDKTGLCKHR
+75 ECSCPDKNGLCKHR
-89 VASILYIL
+89 VAAILYIL
-97 DKMPTIKQVVHEMA
+97 DKMPTIKQVVHEMG
-111 NTTIEL
+111 NTIVEL
-117 QEIREM
+117 PEIKDF
-123 QLRSMVLDE
+123 QLRSLVLED
-132 TWQNRESVGPV
+132 TWKTREEPR
-143 EIVSAREGEAECQVT
+143 EIDIISAKDGDAECLVHFGSQDFTV
-158 DKGQEFLTTFK
+158 KFS

-175 QIHTTCTCNQKL
+175 QIQTSCSCDKKL

-202 REELGEK
+202 REELGER
-209 AFEVMRDLTVEKSN
+209 AFEVMRDLTVEKNN
-223 LLAEYGYSLED
+223 LLAEYGYSLAD
-234 SYKDKF
+234 QIKDKF
-240 EFRLD
+240 DFRLD
-245 EDGGLHLIKLD
+245 EDGALQLIKLD
-256 PAIQKVGAYQDWQSL
+256 PSLQKVGPYQNWKGL
-271 RDRILP
+271 RQRILP
-277 VQESSFAVNLTENGQ
+277 NQNIQFGVTDAENAQ
-292 DDEDRVSI
+292 DDEDRISI

-305 KGKNHLLDIGFGVF
+305 KGKDHLLDIGFGVF
-319 SVKFSSKSEKVTNI
+319 SVKHNAKSDKITNI

-338 GSSHYYNADEIP
+338 GSSHYYSADEIP
-350 VLTESDARLVR
+350 VLTEADARLVR
-361 MAKHWEEGL
+361 LAKHWEEGL

-379 AYNAYLHFDDVEA
+379 AYNAYLHFDDVSSE
-392 DQRYEARNYVG
+392 QRYEARNYVG
-403 KQLARVFNDLDGD
+403 KQLNRVFNDLDGE
-416 RLFLADGDYVT
+416 RLYLADGDYVT
-427 SNHQLTQLELHRE
+427 SHNQLTPLELHRE
-440 PVKLFFVLTEDKEFI
+440 PAKIFFVLTEDKEYV
-455 TLNPYVEIKPGTPLE
+455 TLNPYVELVPGSPLE
-470 LQKVVSLDSFWLGLY
+470 LQKVVSLDSFWLGMH

-501 VAYLSQNGFK
+501 VSFLGQTGYK
-511 IRVKKDYGDDFL
+511 IRVKKEFSESFL
-523 QNWIIP
+523 TDWIMP
-529 VTEKFD
+529 VAEQFD
-535 VIFQTRHQIQ
+535 VIFQTRHA
-545 TSPLAFQRPKFYLK
+545 TESRTLSYLKPKIYLK
-559 EDEANLLIVPSY
+559 EDDANLLIVPSY
-571 VYLEENGQAERPQGQ
+571 VYGGENGET
-586 ELELL
+586 EMEFF
-591 HDQRRTKAG
+591 HDQRRTKTG
-600 FENNQITML
+600 FENNTITML
-609 ERDVQAENAVWEWTK
+609 ERDQEAENSVWEWLR
-624 SLHPGFQHQSGQP
+624 SLRPEFAHQSGQP
-637 FFYVPFEQVMKDG
+637 FFYVPFESVMNRG
-650 WLFSFVDAAKKQH
+650 WFFNFAEAVEKNN
-663 YEIFGFKDLKKMRF
+663 YELLGFRDLKKMRF
-677 NPNRGTV
+677 NPNRG
-684 KVHTSSGI
+684 KVHVKTSSGI
-692 DWFDMKIEIMFG
+692 DWFDMQVEISFG
-704 DQTVSLADA
+704 DQRVTLAEA

-723 IQLQDGSLGVLPDEW
+723 VTLKDGSLGVLPEEW
-738 IAKLEPLMQF
+738 VQKLEPLFKF
-748 GRIQDDQIHLS
+748 GRVDGEGIHLS

-764 LIDELVSEIDNEDVH
+764 LIDELVSEVDNEAVF

-788 LLNFKQIPSVPL
+788 LLNFKQIPNVPI
-800 PQNIDATLRQYQ
+800 PENINGTLRQYQ

-818 LHFLDEFQWGGC
+818 IHFLDEFSWGGC

-841 QMLTFL
+841 QMLTFI
-847 QNQKNLNP
+847 QRQKNLNP
-855 EYTNLVVVPTTLI
+855 HFTNLVVVPTTLI

-876 KFTPDLKL
+876 KFTPDLNL
-884 YVHRGMARRKDI
+884 YVHRGMTRRKDI
-896 DFFREYDVILTTYG
+896 EFFREYDIILTTYG

-919 RKFDFNY
+919 RQFDFHY

-944 ASRLLRARNRL
+944 ATRLLRADNRL

-982 HADFFRTEYATP
+982 NPDFFRTEYATP
-994 IDKYQDKEKAAE
+994 IDKYQDKDKAEE

-1033 ILFCEMGNKQRKVYD
+1033 ILFCEMGAKQRKVYD
-1048 TFRER
+1048 TFREK
-1053 YRQEIAE
+1053 YRLEIAE

-1086 SPSILSGDEDFG
+1086 SPSILSGDEDYG
-1098 NESAKLEE
+1098 SESAKLEE
-1106 LTREIE
+1106 IIREIE

-1122 FSQFLGMLDLIRKH
+1122 FSQFLGMLDLIRQH
-1136 LEKVNIPYEYLD
+1136 LERVKIPYEYLD

-1162 NDDTCRVF
+1162 SDQTCRVF

-1230 KILLLQQRKQDL
+1230 KIVLLQQRKQDL
-1242 AEDLVGGESGF
+1242 VEDLVGGESGF
-1253 IKKLSQE
+1253 IKKLTQE

>member
-1 MENEKKEKLSNFL
+1 L
-14 LRRAERDVLSR
+14 
-25 GRSIYSS
+25 
-32 GGLKVSKLDYNGPGN
+32 
-47 AEFKVKSDYSIQYYQ
+47 
-62 IFIRDFLTPQITT
+62 
-75 ECSCPDKTGLCKHR
+75 
-89 VASILYIL
+89 
-97 DKMPTIKQVVHEMA
+97 
-111 NTTIEL
+111 
-117 QEIREM
+117 
-123 QLRSMVLDE
+123 
-132 TWQNRESVGPV
+132 
-143 EIVSAREGEAECQVT
+143 
-158 DKGQEFLTTFK
+158 
-169 RVKGTR
+169 
-175 QIHTTCTCNQKL
+175 
-187 WVPLC
+187 
-192 EHKLA
+192 
-197 ALLKL
+197 
-202 REELGEK
+202 
-209 AFEVMRDLTVEKSN
+209 
-223 LLAEYGYSLED
+223 
-234 SYKDKF
+234 
-240 EFRLD
+240 
-245 EDGGLHLIKLD
+245 
-256 PAIQKVGAYQDWQSL
+256 
-271 RDRILP
+271 
-277 VQESSFAVNLTENGQ
+277 
-292 DDEDRVSI
+292 
-300 FVFWP
+300 
-305 KGKNHLLDIGFGVF
+305 
-319 SVKFSSKSEKVTNI
+319 
-333 RNIAG
+333 
-338 GSSHYYNADEIP
+338 
-350 VLTESDARLVR
+350 
-361 MAKHWEEGL
+361 EEGL

-379 AYNAYLHFDDVEA
+379 AYNAYLHFDDVSS

-403 KQLARVFNDLDGD
+403 KQINRIFNDLDGD
-416 RLFLADGDYVT
+416 RLFLSDGDYIT
-427 SNHQLTQLELHRE
+427 SNNQLTQLELHRE

-455 TLNPYVEIKPGTPLE
+455 TLNPYVELQPGTPLE
-470 LQKVVSLDSFWLGLY
+470 LQKVISLDSFWLGIH

-501 VAYLSQNGFK
+501 VAYLGQNGYK
-511 IRVKKDYGDDFL
+511 IRVKKDFSEGFL
-523 QNWIIP
+523 SEWIIP
-529 VTEKFD
+529 VTEQFD
-535 VIFQTRHQIQ
+535 VIFQTRHEVQ
-545 TSPLAFQRPKFYLK
+545 SRALPFRKPKIYLK
-559 EDEANLLIVPSY
+559 EDDANLLIVPSF
-571 VYLEENGQAERPQGQ
+571 VYEGEGESG
-586 ELELL
+586 EIEFL
-591 HDQRRTKAG
+591 HDQRRTKTS

-609 ERDVQAENAVWEWTK
+609 ERDQQAENAVWEWLK
-624 SLHPGFQHQSGQP
+624 SLHPGFAHQAGQP
-637 FFYVPFEQVMKDG
+637 FFYVPFDNVMKEG
-650 WLFSFVDAAKKQH
+650 WLFNFVEAVGKKH
-663 YEIFGFKDLKKMRF
+663 YDLLGFKDLKKMRF

-684 KVHTSSGI
+684 KVNASSGI
-692 DWFDMKIEIMFG
+692 DWFDMQIEIMFG
-704 DQTVSLADA
+704 DQRVSLADA

-738 IAKLEPLMQF
+738 ISKLEPLLQF
-748 GRIQDDQIHLS
+748 GRVDGENIHLS

-764 LIDELVSEIDNEDVH
+764 LIDELVSELDNEEVF

-788 LLNFKQIPSVPL
+788 LLNFKEIPNVPL
-800 PQNIDATLRQYQ
+800 PGNVNATLRQYQ

-818 LHFLDEFQWGGC
+818 INFLDEFGWGGC

-847 QNQKNLNP
+847 QQQKNINP
-855 EYTNLVVVPTTLI
+855 EHTNLVVVPTTLI
-868 FNWQAEAA
+868 FNWQAEAT

-884 YVHRGMARRKDI
+884 YVHRGMTRRKDI
-896 DFFREYDVILTTYG
+896 NFFREYDIILTTYG

-919 RKFDFNY
+919 RQFDFHY
-926 IILDEAQ
+926 IVLDEAQ

-944 ASRLLRARNRL
+944 ASRLLRAKNRL

-1106 LTREIE
+1106 ITREIE

-1136 LEKVNIPYEYLD
+1136 LEKMNIPYEYLD

-1162 NDDTCRVF
+1162 SDQTCRVF

-1253 IKKLSQE
+1253 IKKLSQD

>member
-14 LRRAERDVLSR
+14 LKRTEKDVLSR

-32 GGLKVSKLDYNGPGN
+32 GGLKVSKLEYNGPGN
-47 AEFKVKSDYSIQYYQ
+47 AEFKVKSDYSIHFYQ
-62 IFIRDFLTPQITT
+62 INIRDFLTPQIIT
-75 ECSCPDKTGLCKHR
+75 ECTCPDKAGLCKHR
-89 VASILYIL
+89 VAAILYIL
-97 DKMPTIKQVVHEMA
+97 DKMPTIKQVTYDMA
-111 NTTIEL
+111 DSVIEL
-117 QEIREM
+117 AELREF
-123 QLRSMVLDE
+123 QLRSLVLDD
-132 TWQNRESVGPV
+132 TWRNKEAIKEV
-143 EIVSAREGEAECQVT
+143 EITAAREGEAECAVT
-158 DKGQEFLTTFK
+158 DQETIYHTKFS
-169 RVKGTR
+169 RVPNTR
-175 QIHTTCTCNQKL
+175 QIHTSCTCGQKL

-197 ALLKL
+197 GLLKL

-209 AFEVMRDLTVEKSN
+209 AFDVMRDLTAEKNS
-223 LLAEYGYSLED
+223 LLAEYGYSLQD
-234 SYKDKF
+234 QFKDKF
-240 EFRLD
+240 DFRLD
-245 EDGGLHLIKLD
+245 EDGGLQLIKLD
-256 PAIQKVGAYQDWQSL
+256 PAIQKIGSYQNWKALKERIIPQQSL
-271 RDRILP
+271 
-277 VQESSFAVNLTENGQ
+277 SFTVANAENAQ
-292 DDEDRVSI
+292 DEEDRVSI
-300 FVFWP
+300 FVFWS
-305 KGKNHLLDIGFGVF
+305 KGRNHLLDVGFGVF
-319 SVKFSSKSEKVTNI
+319 SVKYSTKSEKLTSI

-338 GSSHYYNADEIP
+338 GSSHYYAADEIP
-350 VLTESDARLVR
+350 VLTEADARLVR
-361 MAKHWEEGL
+361 LAKHWEEGL

-379 AYNAYLHFDDVEA
+379 AYNAYLHFDDVSSN
-392 DQRYEARNYVG
+392 QRIEARTYVG
-403 KQLARVFNDLDGD
+403 KQINRVFNDLDPE
-416 RLFLADGDYVT
+416 RVYLADGDYVT
-427 SNHQLTQLELHRE
+427 SNNQLTQLELHRD

-455 TLNPYVEIKPGTPLE
+455 TLNPYIELKPGVPIE
-470 LQKVVSLDSFWLGLY
+470 LQKVMSLDSFWLGLH

-495 ISEAEM
+495 VNEAEM
-501 VAYLSQNGFK
+501 VVYLSQNGFK
-511 IRVKKDYGDDFL
+511 IRVKKEFADTFL
-523 QNWIIP
+523 SDWIIP
-529 VTEKFD
+529 VTEQFD
-535 VIFQTRHQIQ
+535 VIFQTRHQV
-545 TSPLAFQRPKFYLK
+545 TTHPLTLKKPNLYLR
-559 EDEANLLIVPSY
+559 EDDANLLIVPAY
-571 VYLEENGQAERPQGQ
+571 VYENETGTTEYF
-586 ELELL
+586 
-591 HDQRRTKAG
+591 HDQRRTSSS
-600 FENNQITML
+600 FRDNEITML
-609 ERDVQAENAVWEWTK
+609 ERDLPGENAVWQWLK
-624 SLHPGFQHQSGQP
+624 SLHPSFEQQTGQP
-637 FFYVPFEQVMKDG
+637 FFYIPFDQVMKDG
-650 WLFSFVDAAKKQH
+650 WLFKFVEGAKKKQ
-663 YEIFGFKDLKKMRF
+663 YDVLGFNDLKKMRF
-677 NPNRGTV
+677 NPNRGSV
-684 KVHTSSGI
+684 KVKASSGI
-692 DWFDMKIEIMFG
+692 DWFDMTIEITFG
-704 DQTVSLADA
+704 DQKVSLAEV
-713 KKALLKKQNY
+713 KKAFLKKQNY
-723 IQLQDGSLGVLPDEW
+723 VQLSDGSLGMLPEEW
-738 IAKLEPLMQF
+738 IAKLEPIMQF
-748 GRIQDDQIHLS
+748 GRVDNDQIHLS

-764 LIDELVSEIDNEDVH
+764 LIDEMISEVDNEEVF
-779 RELWEKKQK
+779 RELQEKKEK
-788 LLNFKQIPSVPL
+788 LLNFKEIPNVPL
-800 PQNIDATLRQYQ
+800 PGNIQATLRQYQ

-818 LHFLDEFQWGGC
+818 IHFLDEFGWGGC

-847 QNQKNLNP
+847 QQQKNLNP
-855 EYTNLVVVPTTLI
+855 ANTNLVVVPTTLI
-868 FNWQAEAA
+868 FNWQAEAE

-884 YVHRGMARRKDI
+884 YVHRGMARKKEI
-896 DFFREYDVILTTYG
+896 DFFQEYDIILTTYG

-926 IILDEAQ
+926 IVLDEAQ

-944 ASRLLRARNRL
+944 ASRLLRAKNRL

-982 HADFFRTEYATP
+982 HADFFRSEYATP

-1033 ILFCEMGNKQRKVYD
+1033 ILFCEMGQKQRKVYEI
-1048 TFRER
+1048 FRER

-1106 LTREIE
+1106 ITREIE

-1122 FSQFLGMLDLIRKH
+1122 FSQFLGMLDLIRQH
-1136 LEKVNIPYEYLD
+1136 LEKVKIPYEYLD

-1162 NDDTCRVF
+1162 SDQTCRVF

>member
-14 LRRAERDVLSR
+14 LRRAEKDVLSR

-62 IFIRDFLTPQITT
+62 IYIREFLTPQITT
-75 ECSCPDKTGLCKHR
+75 ECSCPDKNGLCKHR
-89 VASILYIL
+89 VAAILYIL
-97 DKMPTIKQVVHEMA
+97 DKMPTIKQVVYEMED
-111 NTTIEL
+111 TVIDL
-117 QEIREM
+117 PEIKEM
-123 QLRSMVLDE
+123 QLRNLVLDE
-132 TWQNRESVGPV
+132 TWKNKDSIGQVD
-143 EIVSAREGEAECQVT
+143 IISAKEGEAECVVHENGLDYSVTFQRIKNTKQV
-158 DKGQEFLTTFK
+158 
-169 RVKGTR
+169 
-175 QIHTTCTCNQKL
+175 HTTCTCGKKL

-202 REELGEK
+202 REELGDK
-209 AFEVMRDLTVEKSN
+209 AFEVMRDLTVEKNN

-234 SYKDKF
+234 TFKDKF
-240 EFRLD
+240 DFRLD
-245 EDGGLHLIKLD
+245 EDGGLLLIKMD
-256 PAIQKVGAYQDWQSL
+256 PSLQKVGAYQDWQTL
-271 RDRILP
+271 RQRILP
-277 VQESSFAVNLTENGQ
+277 AQNVAFNISSADNGQ
-292 DDEDRVSI
+292 EEEDRISI

-319 SVKFSSKSEKVTNI
+319 SVKYSSKSEKVTNI

-338 GSSHYYNADEIP
+338 GSSHYYSADEIP
-350 VLTESDARLVR
+350 VLTEADARLVR
-361 MAKHWEEGL
+361 VAKHWEEGL

-379 AYNAYLHFDDVEA
+379 AYNAYLHFDDVSS

-403 KQLARVFNDLDGD
+403 KQINRIFNDLDGD
-416 RLFLADGDYVT
+416 RLFLSDGDYIT
-427 SNHQLTQLELHRE
+427 SNNQLTQLELHRE

-455 TLNPYVEIKPGTPLE
+455 TLNPYVELQPGTPLE
-470 LQKVVSLDSFWLGLY
+470 LQKVISLDSFWLGIH

-501 VAYLSQNGFK
+501 VAYLGQNGYK
-511 IRVKKDYGDDFL
+511 IRVKKDFSEGFL
-523 QNWIIP
+523 SEWIIP
-529 VTEKFD
+529 VTEQFD
-535 VIFQTRHQIQ
+535 VIFQTRHEVQ
-545 TSPLAFQRPKFYLK
+545 SRALPFRKPKIYLK
-559 EDEANLLIVPSY
+559 EDDANLLIVPSF
-571 VYLEENGQAERPQGQ
+571 VYEGEGESG
-586 ELELL
+586 EIEFL
-591 HDQRRTKAG
+591 HDQRRTKTS

-609 ERDVQAENAVWEWTK
+609 ERDQQAENAVWEWLK
-624 SLHPGFQHQSGQP
+624 SLHPGFAHQAGQP
-637 FFYVPFEQVMKDG
+637 FFYVPFDNVMKEG
-650 WLFSFVDAAKKQH
+650 WLFNFVEAVGKKN
-663 YEIFGFKDLKKMRF
+663 YDLLGFKDLKKMRF

-684 KVHTSSGI
+684 KVNASSGI
-692 DWFDMKIEIMFG
+692 DWFDMQIEIMFG
-704 DQTVSLADA
+704 DQRVSLADA

-738 IAKLEPLMQF
+738 ISKLEPLLQF
-748 GRIQDDQIHLS
+748 GRVDGENIHLS

-764 LIDELVSEIDNEDVH
+764 LIDELVSELDNEEVF

-788 LLNFKQIPSVPL
+788 LLNFKEIPNVPL
-800 PQNIDATLRQYQ
+800 PGNVNATLRQYQ

-818 LHFLDEFQWGGC
+818 INFLDEFGWGGC

-847 QNQKNLNP
+847 QQQKNINP
-855 EYTNLVVVPTTLI
+855 EHTNLVVVPTTLI
-868 FNWQAEAA
+868 FNWQAEAT

-884 YVHRGMARRKDI
+884 YVHRGMTRRKDI
-896 DFFREYDVILTTYG
+896 NFFREYDIILTTYG

-919 RKFDFNY
+919 RQFDFHY
-926 IILDEAQ
+926 IVLDEAQ

-944 ASRLLRARNRL
+944 ASRLLRAKNRL

-1106 LTREIE
+1106 ITREIE

-1136 LEKVNIPYEYLD
+1136 LEKMNIPYEYLD

-1162 NDDTCRVF
+1162 SDQTCRVF

-1253 IKKLSQE
+1253 IKKLSQD

>member
-14 LRRAERDVLSR
+14 IRRAEKDVLSR

-62 IFIRDFLTPQITT
+62 IGIRDFLTPQITT
-75 ECSCPDKTGLCKHR
+75 ECSCPDKNGLCKHR
-89 VASILYIL
+89 VAAILYIL
-97 DKMPTIKQVVHEMA
+97 DKMPAIKQVDYDMSSTV
-111 NTTIEL
+111 IEL
-117 QEIREM
+117 AEIRETY
-123 QLRSMVLDE
+123 LRNLVLED
-132 TWQNRESVGPV
+132 TWKNRESIQKT
-143 EIVSAREGEAECQVT
+143 EIISAKEGEAECLVEEN
-158 DKGQEFLTTFK
+158 GQEYTVGVQRIT
-169 RVKGTR
+169 GTK
-175 QIHTTCTCNQKL
+175 QVHTSCTCNKKL

-202 REELGEK
+202 RQELGER
-209 AFEVMRDLTVEKSN
+209 AFEVMRDLTAEKNN
-223 LLAEYGYSLED
+223 LLAEYGYSLEND
-234 SYKDKF
+234 IKGKF
-240 EFRLD
+240 DFKLD
-245 EDGGLHLIKLD
+245 EDGKLNLVKLD
-256 PAIQKVGAYQDWQSL
+256 PAIQKIGAFQDWNTL
-271 RDRILP
+271 KERILP
-277 VQESSFAVNLTENGQ
+277 AQNTSFSVTTADGSQ
-292 DDEDRVSI
+292 DEEDRISI

-305 KGKNHLLDIGFGVF
+305 KGKDHLLDIGFGVF
-319 SVKFSSKSEKVTNI
+319 SVKHSSKSEKITNI

-338 GSSHYYNADEIP
+338 GSSHYYTADEIP
-350 VLTESDARLVR
+350 VLTEADARLVR
-361 MAKHWEEGL
+361 VAKHWEEGL

-379 AYNAYLHFDDVEA
+379 AYNAYLHFDDVSAE
-392 DQRYEARNYVG
+392 QRYEARNYVG
-403 KQLARVFNDLDGD
+403 KQLNRIFSDLDAE
-416 RLFLADGDYVT
+416 RLYLSDGDYVT
-427 SNHQLTQLELHRE
+427 SNNQLTQLDLHRD
-440 PVKLFFVLTEDKEFI
+440 PVKIFFVLTEDKEFI
-455 TLNPYVEIKPGTPLE
+455 TLNPYVELKTGSPVE
-470 LQKVVSLDSFWLGLY
+470 LQKVVSLDSFWLGIY

-501 VAYLSQNGFK
+501 VAYLSQTGYK
-511 IRVKKDYGDDFL
+511 IRVKKEFSESFL
-523 QNWIIP
+523 SDWIIP
-529 VTEKFD
+529 LTEQFD
-535 VIFQTRHQIQ
+535 VIFQTRHEVQ
-545 TSPLAFQRPKFYLK
+545 SKPLNFLRPRIYLK
-559 EDEANLLIVPSY
+559 EDDANLLIVPAF
-571 VYLEENGQAERPQGQ
+571 VYAGENEESDIEF
-586 ELELL
+586 L

-600 FENNQITML
+600 FEDNRITML
-609 ERDVQAENAVWEWTK
+609 ERNLEEENTVWEWIR
-624 SLHPGFQHQSGQP
+624 SLNPVFKNQSGQP
-637 FFYVPFEQVMKDG
+637 FFYVPLDNVMKEG
-650 WLFSFVDAAKKQH
+650 WLFSFVEAVGKKQ
-663 YEIFGFKDLKKMRF
+663 YELLGFKDLKKMRF

-684 KVHTSSGI
+684 KVTTSSGI
-692 DWFDMKIEIMFG
+692 DWFDMQVEIRFG
-704 DQTVSLADA
+704 DQQVTLADA

-723 IQLQDGSLGVLPDEW
+723 VQLQDGTLGVLPEEW
-738 IAKLEPLMQF
+738 ISKLEPLLQF
-748 GRIQDDQIHLS
+748 GRVEGEQIHLS

-764 LIDELVSEIDNEDVH
+764 LIDELVSEIDNEEVF

-788 LLNFKQIPSVPL
+788 LLNFKQIPNVLL
-800 PQNIDATLRQYQ
+800 PENVNATLRQYQ

-818 LHFLDEFQWGGC
+818 IHFLDEFGWGGC

-847 QNQKNLNP
+847 QQQKNLNS
-855 EYTNLVVVPTTLI
+855 EHTNLVVVPTTLI

-884 YVHRGMARRKDI
+884 FVHRGMTRRKDI
-896 DFFREYDVILTTYG
+896 AFFRDYDIILTTYG

-926 IILDEAQ
+926 IVLDEAQ

-944 ASRLLRARNRL
+944 ASRLLRAKNRL

-994 IDKYQDKEKAAE
+994 IDKYQDKDKAAE

-1053 YRQEIAE
+1053 YRLEIAE

-1086 SPSILSGDEDFG
+1086 SPSILSGDVDYG

-1106 LTREIE
+1106 ITREIE

-1136 LEKVNIPYEYLD
+1136 LEKINIPYEYLD

-1162 NDDTCRVF
+1162 NDQTCRVF